1 MRFCMPDLNDAPD
14 LDATVP
20 VAGPTPSAGST
31 PRLTV
36 NLPLP
41 EDLAKLLPEG
51 TYTVQSFLGQGGMGA
66 VYRGTQVR
74 LQRQVAIKIMCRDQ
88 GRDHGFEERFRR
100 EALALAQL
108 NHPNI
113 VNVID
118 YGEAGPDYLY
128 IVMEFVDGT
137 DLVGVIRS
145 GQMTQETA
153 LKLLPQICDALQFA
167 HDNGIVH
174 RDIKPANI
182 LLTRDGRIK
191 MADFGLAKRFDVNST
206 FQTQTGAGM
215 GTPDYAA
222 PEQFDPNGNVDHRA
236 DIYALGVMIYQMV
249 TGQLPR
255 GAWKPPSEKADVD
268 AHWDKIVS
276 HALQTDP
283 SDRYASVSEIKSD
296 ISSILL
302 PISGQGAVTGSAVS
316 RKSGFSGTLGGSTSV
331 LTQAGG
337 RSATMAQAPAPPR
350 SKKPLL
356 FGLAGA
362 LMIAAGGYFAWDK
375 FAAEV
380 RPISVTNPAASA
392 TPALPPPIR
401 LWDAAD
407 KLRKQPGVAWEDD
420 ALRLDDVEVARVF
433 PLVQRLAVKTSIRV
447 NPDTE
452 GVKLGLK
459 QRSRDEGTY
468 FLYVDFANAN
478 LALLIAGQD
487 KQRHLKLWKMPRQ
500 YRPGE
505 WLPVELRVVDGEISV
520 SLEGKLLGTV
530 RDSALSDFMALTL
543 SGKPYAHFRDIEVVP
558 LDPSWTNQPPA
569 PSIPVSET
577 MAETVQRPV
586 PKPASWV
593 DATSQVRDDVV
604 QASAGAV
611 QGDWLVLS
619 KPYFTRMPDR
629 KILRNAVVR
638 MSFKGAAGMALRTS
652 PTDFS
657 YQCVLNTNRT
667 LGLFSFDGLAL
678 TRVRFNKLVK
688 LEPDFD
694 LLAEHELVMA
704 AEEDLI
710 SVWLDGR
717 LMLSQRDSNL
727 AQGRITVIFQ
737 AAGSNASLHPHV
749 KKVEYADLGETPAT
763 PVEVAKPALP
773 APIRLW
779 DAADKIPKQP
789 GVAWEDDALRLD
801 SVPVSHTFP
810 VVHRVAV
817 KTSIR
822 VNPDTGGV
830 DLNLLQRFRDGGRY
844 FLTVDF
850 AKSELSLGLD
860 DASDK
865 DRFLKVWK
873 MPRQYRPGEWLP
885 VELRVVDGEISVSL
899 EGKLLG
905 NVHDSTF
912 SEFTVFSLWGNS
924 YAHFR
929 DIEVVPLDPSWIPVT
944 VTVAETVQRPVPKP
958 AAWVDATAQ
967 VRGAVVQAGA
977 GAVQGDWLVLSKRY
991 HMAHLDEKIFRDA
1004 AVRMSFKGVVSMALR
1019 TSSETNLSYRCVL
1032 GPDRILGLFCNNGL
1046 TSTMVHFNK
1055 RVKLEPD
1062 FDLLAEHELVM
1073 AAEEDFISVWL
1084 DGRLMLSQRDGN
1096 LAQGR
1101 ISVIYSVPGNDDSLL
1116 PHVRKVEYADL
1127 GGTPAVPASQSA
1139 VSRTWQAP
1147 TPTVTVGNEW
1157 TNLIPHIQPQRD
1169 VIRGEWSVDAQG
1181 LHAKRAE
1188 WAICNIPVQDPGT
1201 DYDLRYQVT
1210 RGEGSHLAMF
1220 FAFRKGSTGGYV
1232 PIDYI
1237 GAGAEFAD
1245 GQRLA
1250 TLEDLTHLDM
1260 RDAATIKAKRKEW
1273 LPRGKACTVLLQV
1286 REQEVIVSVDGQE
1299 AFRWPAEWSKLQ
1311 QKGGAGGSMFLDVTG
1326 GPIFGVG
1333 IFNCEAVFH
1342 SIEMRKVSAAPFG
1355 EPGSIPHLLTS
1366 PDYDWTAP
1374 VNLGPLVNSPNV
1386 DLGPMVSPDGLHL
1399 VFSSLR
1405 EGEAELFECRRPSAD
1420 EPWSKPSRVFP
1431 AIEEGHQDQPWM
1443 SPDELRLIY
1452 HATTGPGHH
1461 GKPTEGDIYFRQRPT
1476 RDQPWPPPVNL
1487 GSKINHPG
1495 HDVAVRLSNDE
1506 RTLLFT
1512 STRPGGQGTW
1522 DVWQAKRTSRE
1533 ALFDQAENIG
1543 SGLNTAD
1550 ADFHA
1555 TFAADDRTLLFLRG
1569 SRDLNFC
1576 RLFMATPD
1584 AKGQYQT
1591 TALDFPISGKLH
1603 NPWLSADGRTLWF
1616 AWNGPGSVG
1625 DMDLWEIR
1633 RVPKAKTEPAAA
1645 GGSSITPANTTK
1657 DAPFTNTLGMKF
1669 VPVPITGGPT
1679 DGKRVLFSV
1688 WETRVQDY
1696 EAFVK
1701 ETRRVWTKPAF
1712 DQAPDHAAVNMS
1724 WDDATAF
1731 CTWLTDR
1738 EHKAGKLGA
1747 ASRYRLPTDHE
1758 WSCAVGIAPQ
1768 EDAAKSPAQK
1778 DRALVGLYPWGTA
1791 WPPPVNSGNYA
1802 GEEMIP
1808 AKVPG
1813 RHPSASPCPGYR
1825 DAYVETA
1832 PAGSFPANALGLHD
1846 LGGSVWEWC
1855 EEWYDDSKAEHVLR
1869 GCAYIAGDQSRMLS
1883 SARNPYR
1890 PTAAHSIYFGFRC
1903 VLVSDEGK

>member
-1 MRFCMPDLNDAPD
+1 MPDLNDAPD

-20 VAGPTPSAGST
+20 VAGPTPSAGSA

-191 MADFGLAKRFDVNST
+191 MADFGLAKRFDVNSS

-249 TGQLPR
+249 TGTLPR

-283 SDRYASVSEIKSD
+283 SDRYASVSEIKND
-296 ISSILL
+296 
-302 PISGQGAVTGSAVS
+302 
-316 RKSGFSGTLGGSTSV
+316 LGGITTVSSGPRLSPDGTQSFQTAGMPAAKGSTTA

-337 RSATMAQAPAPPR
+337 RPASKVLPLAAQSVAQHKKSSR
-350 SKKPLL
+350 SL
-356 FGLAGA
+356 A
-362 LMIAAGGYFAWDK
+362 LMLFVAALIVLAVVGYFVWDK
-375 FAAEV
+375 FKPAAA
-380 RPISVTNPAASA
+380 PAASV
-392 TPALPPPIR
+392 
-401 LWDAAD
+401 AD
-407 KLRKQPGVAWEDD
+407 VWESSAPQPKV
-420 ALRLDDVEVARVF
+420 
-433 PLVQRLAVKTSIRV
+433 
-447 NPDTE
+447 
-452 GVKLGLK
+452 
-459 QRSRDEGTY
+459 
-468 FLYVDFANAN
+468 
-478 LALLIAGQD
+478 
-487 KQRHLKLWKMPRQ
+487 
-500 YRPGE
+500 
-505 WLPVELRVVDGEISV
+505 
-520 SLEGKLLGTV
+520 
-530 RDSALSDFMALTL
+530 
-543 SGKPYAHFRDIEVVP
+543 
-558 LDPSWTNQPPA
+558 
-569 PSIPVSET
+569 
-577 MAETVQRPV
+577 
-586 PKPASWV
+586 WV
-593 DATSQVRDDVV
+593 DATPELRELVLRDGVGKTEGEWITTTKAAGYGLANLQSFKDVAVRVTLSGPVLMYVRRSPGLREDPNIQFLQCYNLEIDSDGYANLFAWDVKRLQQTGFPKQRCKLGGGFDLHDEYELIV
-604 QASAGAV
+604 AA
-611 QGDWLVLS
+611 QGDQISMWV
-619 KPYFTRMPDR
+619 
-629 KILRNAVVR
+629 N
-638 MSFKGAAGMALRTS
+638 G
-652 PTDFS
+652 
-657 YQCVLNTNRT
+657 Q
-667 LGLFSFDGLAL
+667 
-678 TRVRFNKLVK
+678 
-688 LEPDFD
+688 
-694 LLAEHELVMA
+694 LL
-704 AEEDLI
+704 
-710 SVWLDGR
+710 
-717 LMLSQRDSNL
+717 LSQKDS
-727 AQGRITVIFQ
+727 
-737 AAGSNASLHPHV
+737 
-749 KKVEYADLGETPAT
+749 
-763 PVEVAKPALP
+763 AL
-773 APIRLW
+773 
-779 DAADKIPKQP
+779 K
-789 GVAWEDDALRLD
+789 
-801 SVPVSHTFP
+801 
-810 VVHRVAV
+810 
-817 KTSIR
+817 
-822 VNPDTGGV
+822 
-830 DLNLLQRFRDGGRY
+830 DGGIGMNW
-844 FLTVDF
+844 FT
-850 AKSELSLGLD
+850 APS
-860 DASDK
+860 
-865 DRFLKVWK
+865 
-873 MPRQYRPGEWLP
+873 RP
-885 VELRVVDGEISVSL
+885 D
-899 EGKLLG
+899 
-905 NVHDSTF
+905 
-912 SEFTVFSLWGNS
+912 
-924 YAHFR
+924 
-929 DIEVVPLDPSWIPVT
+929 VPL
-944 VTVAETVQRPVPKP
+944 A
-958 AAWVDATAQ
+958 
-967 VRGAVVQAGA
+967 
-977 GAVQGDWLVLSKRY
+977 
-991 HMAHLDEKIFRDA
+991 
-1004 AVRMSFKGVVSMALR
+1004 
-1019 TSSETNLSYRCVL
+1019 
-1032 GPDRILGLFCNNGL
+1032 RI
-1046 TSTMVHFNK
+1046 K
-1055 RVKLEPD
+1055 
-1062 FDLLAEHELVM
+1062 
-1073 AAEEDFISVWL
+1073 
-1084 DGRLMLSQRDGN
+1084 
-1096 LAQGR
+1096 
-1101 ISVIYSVPGNDDSLL
+1101 
-1116 PHVRKVEYADL
+1116 KVEYADL
-1127 GGTPAVPASQSA
+1127 GGTPPAVASQSA

-1147 TPTVTVGNEW
+1147 QPTVTVGTEW

-1169 VIRGEWSVDAQG
+1169 VIRGEWSVDEKG

-1210 RGEGSHLAMF
+1210 RGAGSHLAMF

-1286 REQEVIVSVDGQE
+1286 REKEVIVSVDGQE

-1333 IFNCEAVFH
+1333 IFNCEATFH
-1342 SIEMRKVSAAPFG
+1342 SIEMRKVPAAPVG
-1355 EPGSIPHLLTS
+1355 DPGSIPHLLTS
-1366 PDYDWTAP
+1366 PDYEWTAP

-1405 EGEAELFECRRPSAD
+1405 EGDAELFECRRPSAD
-1420 EPWSKPSRVFP
+1420 EPWSKPSRVFQ
-1431 AIEEGHQDQPWM
+1431 ASEEGNQDQPWM

-1452 HATTGPGHH
+1452 HATTGPEHH
-1461 GKPTEGDIYFRQRPT
+1461 GKLTEGDIYFRQRPEK
-1476 RDQPWPPPVNL
+1476 DQPWQPPVNL

-1512 STRPGGQGTW
+1512 STRPGGQGIW
-1522 DVWQAKRTSRE
+1522 DVWRATRTSRE
-1533 ALFDQAENIG
+1533 ALFGQAENMG
-1543 SGLNTAD
+1543 PDLNSAD

-1569 SRDLNFC
+1569 SPDLNVC
-1576 RLFMATPD
+1576 RLFMATSD

-1591 TALDFPISGKLH
+1591 TALDFPIIGKLH

-1616 AWNGPGSVG
+1616 AWNGPGGVG

-1633 RVPKAKTEPAAA
+1633 RVPKAKRESAAA
-1645 GGSSITPANTTK
+1645 GGSSTSPGAATK
-1657 DAPFTNTLGMKF
+1657 EAPFENSLGMKF

-1696 EAFVK
+1696 EAFVSENK
-1701 ETRRVWTKPAF
+1701 RAWTKPAF
-1712 DQAPDHAAVNMS
+1712 AQAPDHPAVNMS
-1724 WDDATAF
+1724 WDDAKAF
-1731 CTWLTDR
+1731 CIWLTER
-1738 EHKAGKLGA
+1738 ERKAGKLGE
-1747 ASRYRLPTDHE
+1747 SERYRLATDHE
-1758 WSCAVGIAPQ
+1758 WSCAVGIGFQ
-1768 EDAAKSPAQK
+1768 EDATKSPVEK
-1778 DRALVGLYPWGTA
+1778 DRALAGLYPWGAT
-1791 WPPPVNSGNYA
+1791 WPPPTNVGNYA

-1808 AKVPG
+1808 AKIPG
-1813 RHPSASPCPGYR
+1813 RHPHASPCIGYR

-1832 PAGSFPANALGLHD
+1832 PAGSFPANERGLHD
-1846 LGGSVWEWC
+1846 LAGSVWEWC
-1855 EEWYDDSKAEHVLR
+1855 EEWYDDSKSEHVLR
-1869 GCAYIAGDQSRMLS
+1869 GGAYIAGDQDKLLT

-1890 PTAAHSIYFGFRC
+1890 PTAALSIYFGFRC
-1903 VLVSDEGK
+1903 VLVPGEEK